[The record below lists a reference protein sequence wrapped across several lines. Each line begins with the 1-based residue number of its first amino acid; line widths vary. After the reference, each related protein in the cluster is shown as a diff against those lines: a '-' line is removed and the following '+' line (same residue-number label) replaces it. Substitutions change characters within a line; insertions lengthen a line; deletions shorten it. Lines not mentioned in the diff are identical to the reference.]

1 MDMYR
6 RMTRCSSV
14 EMLRGLEADAKD
26 AFGEPP
32 RHAMLLFALTELRL
46 LAGLYGITSIIKKD
60 PDVILTVSDAARA
73 QTALVGAPGTLR
85 VIDEK
90 TVYLRMPA
98 TYMQSETLLLV
109 LRNLLAAAHDREL
122 KGEPPPTVAPPTPIP
137 APRATPAGPGKKA
150 GVTVIRR

>member
-1 MDMYR
+1 
-6 RMTRCSSV
+6 
-14 EMLRGLEADAKD
+14 
-26 AFGEPP
+26 
-32 RHAMLLFALTELRL
+32 MLLFALTELRL

-73 QTALVGAPGTLR
+73 QTALIGAPGTLR

-109 LRNLLAAAHDREL
+109 LRNLLAAAHDREQ